1 MVNRSPM
8 SNAFEFVVIA
18 ALRSQ
23 QLQRGCIPRVAGN
36 HKKITIAQMEVVAG
50 VVTRL
55 PAVIPVPVEPV

>member
-1 MVNRSPM
+1 M